1 MKEIIIKDNAKEEIK
16 LEGGDVT
23 IKIGKKAEVQVTEI
37 AKISEERKI
46 NLEVGEEAKVNF
58 ISVQFSG
65 SSIKEVN
72 VKDKGKINWIDC
84 CLGEGKSKIKTN
96 LIGEGS
102 ESESLSVVFGV
113 KEEDFEGVNEVI
125 HSGSESKSN
134 MLSRIVLND
143 KAKAVY
149 DGLVKIEAKASG
161 CEGYQKKEAIL
172 LSEDARVES
181 IPNLK
186 IANNNVK
193 CSHGATI
200 SQIDEDKL
208 FYMMSRGISEKEAK
222 KTIIEGF
229 FDPILIKIEDETIKD
244 EIKNLVSKNLG

>member
-1 MKEIIIKDNAKEEIK
+1 MENINIQDNTKEEIK
-16 LEGGDVT
+16 LEEDAT
-23 IKIGKKAEVQVTEI
+23 IKIGKNAEVQIMDVVKTN
-37 AKISEERKI
+37 EERNV
-46 NLEVGEEAKVNF
+46 NLEVGEGAKINY

-65 SSIKEVN
+65 SSIKEATIG
-72 VKDKGKINWIDC
+72 DKGKINWVDC

-96 LIGEGS
+96 LKGKES
-102 ESESLSVVFGV
+102 ESESLSVVFGNGN
-113 KEEDFEGVNEVI
+113 EIFEGKNEVV

-143 KAKAVY
+143 KAKAIY
-149 DGLVKIEAKASG
+149 DGLVKINSNAKG

-172 LSEDARVES
+172 LSGEAKVES
-181 IPNLK
+181 IPNLE
-186 IANNNVK
+186 IANNDVK

-208 FYMMSRGISEKEAK
+208 FYMMSRGVSENEAK

-229 FDPILIKIEDETIKD
+229 FDPILIKVEEDIRN
-244 EIKNLVSKNLG
+244 EIKNLVSKKL